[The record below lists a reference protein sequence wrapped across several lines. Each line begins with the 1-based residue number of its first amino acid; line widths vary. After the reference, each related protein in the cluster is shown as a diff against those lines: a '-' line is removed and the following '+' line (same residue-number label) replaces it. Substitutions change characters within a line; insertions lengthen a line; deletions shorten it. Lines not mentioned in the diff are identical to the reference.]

1 MYYKDKRI
9 DKRKDGWK
17 DERVHQAVI
26 AVIAVQQA
34 VVAVTAVMVHD
45 RFTKGWLL
53 GPEVYNYLQS
63 FHRLLIGICSP

>member
-17 DERVHQAVI
+17 DERVQQAVI
-26 AVIAVQQA
+26 
-34 VVAVTAVMVHD
+34 AVMVHD